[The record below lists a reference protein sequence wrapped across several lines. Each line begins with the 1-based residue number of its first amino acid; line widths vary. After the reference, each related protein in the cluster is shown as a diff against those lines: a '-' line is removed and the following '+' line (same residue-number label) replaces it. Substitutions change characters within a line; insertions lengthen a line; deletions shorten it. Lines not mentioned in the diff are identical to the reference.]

1 MLDCQQ
7 FLDQIRGHGITFST
21 GVPDSLLKDFCACIA
36 DSGSDIIAANE
47 GGAVALATGHHLA
60 TGKIPFVYM
69 QNSGFGNTINPLT
82 SLTDPEVYSIP
93 MLIMV
98 GWRGEP
104 NVKDEPQ
111 HIKMGRVNEALI
123 RALEIPYCI
132 LSMDFATAQAQLAE
146 AVRYMAEHQAPYI
159 LLVRTGTFASYKMK
173 KIAQVKDFGWK
184 REDVIHAILSKLAA
198 ADVVVSTTGKASR
211 EVFEKRSADGQLY
224 DKDFLTV
231 GCMGHA
237 SQIALGIAL
246 EKKDRQVYCLDGDGA
261 FLMHMGAAAIVGDL
275 KPRNYR
281 HIVINNGSH
290 DSVGGQ
296 PSVAFGMDLCQIAI
310 GCGYNAAFSVE
321 SNLDLETVFDEFATT
336 SGPVFLEVKTNRGAR
351 ENLGRPTIKP
361 IDNKKDFM
369 KNLLINNGGYSD
381 HQ

>member
-7 FLDQIRGHGITFST
+7 FLDHIKGHGITFST
-21 GVPDSLLKDFCACIA
+21 GVPDSLLKDFCACVA

-47 GGAVALATGHHLA
+47 GGAIALAAGHHLA

-82 SLTDPEVYSIP
+82 SLTDPEVYGIP

-104 NVKDEPQ
+104 EVKDEPQ
-111 HIKMGRVNEALI
+111 HVKMGRVNEALI
-123 RALEIPYCI
+123 RVLEIPYCI
-132 LSMDFATAQAQLAE
+132 LSQDIVEAQDQLSV
-146 AVRYMAEHQAPYI
+146 AVKYMAEHQAPYL
-159 LLVRTGTFASYKMK
+159 LLVRSGIFASYKMK
-173 KIAQVKDFGWK
+173 KIAHTKDFGWC
-184 REDVIHAILSKLAA
+184 REGVIKAILSKLSAD
-198 ADVVVSTTGKASR
+198 DVVVSTTGKASR
-211 EVFEKRSADGQLY
+211 EVFEKRAADAQSH

-246 EKKDRQVYCLDGDGA
+246 ERKNRQVYCLDGDGA
-261 FLMHMGAAAIVGDL
+261 FLMHMGAAAIIGDL
-275 KPRNYR
+275 KPANYR
-281 HIVINNGSH
+281 HVVINNGSH

-296 PSVAFGMDLCQIAI
+296 PSVALGMDLCQIVI

-321 SNLDLETVFDEFATT
+321 SEADMSSVFEEFATVP
-336 SGPVFLEVKTNRGAR
+336 GPVFLEVKTNKGAR
-351 ENLGRPTIKP
+351 ADLGRPTIKP

-369 KNLLINNGGYSD
+369 KNLA
-381 HQ
+381 QK